1 MHECSFCYTF
11 KQPTIVGLLDCKYPW
26 EYKMYKYERYLH
38 KSQHLSKEEFEEL
51 AQLYYSNV
59 KHSTLIEKFGIDV
72 SSGNLYKCF
81 PPQNSDK
88 ECPYCKVNLVYLP
101 ISKAQSRSDHR
112 KSVCLSCDHEYEN
125 NKCSCNGCTERKNE
139 EAHKKKIA
147 EQQKSESILDFLKKT
162 RQPSIHLKDLT
173 LRDRLYLAAL
183 LKNHLSGDLKIIKPV
198 FEYRQALA
206 PTREYTINMLKH
218 LSHRGTI
225 QLSERA
231 HMQYS
236 LEDNKLRYDPLHS
249 YYDLNV
255 ISNESSKTAM
265 IKFLLHPT
273 PLEVHEV
280 EDGYKLWLE
289 IALHESMQYLK
300 LLLEQCGLI
309 RLALEII
316 NEKTSI
322 EISTYLEHFSTSQ
335 LFKILWSITNN
346 AAAQKQKYNKS
357 ISADTLVNNIAK
369 YCNRAI
375 ENNWEIGNYSRTY
388 HNKQTIISSI
398 LFDQILKIGENGF
411 IQKASRDYLGENIGN
426 VGAACQK
433 K

>member
-1 MHECSFCYTF
+1 
-11 KQPTIVGLLDCKYPW
+11 
-26 EYKMYKYERYLH
+26 MYKYERYLH

-59 KHSTLIEKFGIDV
+59 KHSALIEKFGLDV

-112 KSVCLSCDHEYEN
+112 KSVCLTCDHEYEN
-125 NKCSCNGCTERKNE
+125 NKCSCNGCTEHKNE
-139 EAHKKKIA
+139 EAHNKKIA

-162 RQPSIHLKDLT
+162 RQPPAHLRDLT

-183 LKNHLSGDLKIIKPV
+183 LKNHLSSDLKIIKPV
-198 FEYRQALA
+198 FEHRQALA
-206 PTREYTINMLKH
+206 PTREYTIEMLKH
-218 LSHRGTI
+218 LSHREAI

-236 LEDNKLRYDPLHS
+236 LEDNKLGYDPLHS

-255 ISNESSKTAM
+255 ISNESSKIAI
-265 IKFLLHPT
+265 IKSLLHPI

-309 RLALEII
+309 SLALEII

-335 LFKILWSITNN
+335 LFKILWSIANN

-357 ISADTLVNNIAK
+357 ISADALINNIAK

-388 HNKQTIISSI
+388 RNKQTIVSSI

-411 IQKASRDYLGENIGN
+411 IQKASRDYLEKNIKN